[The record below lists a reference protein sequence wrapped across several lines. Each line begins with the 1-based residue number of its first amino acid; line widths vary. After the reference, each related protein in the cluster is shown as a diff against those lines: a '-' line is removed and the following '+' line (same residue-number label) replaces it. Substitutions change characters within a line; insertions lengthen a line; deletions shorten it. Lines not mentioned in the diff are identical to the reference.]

1 MGQTRDRRIEP
12 GDLTY
17 APRGE
22 SWQLVLWAPEMPRAR
37 SWLTDD
43 PVTVQDKYGA
53 APDAPVAVTLST
65 EHLPPDI
72 EIDAVGVDELRERW
86 YDADGAGSLLEPMPV
101 PHLMRATDELV
112 DAVKQEDA
120 ELVRAIIARRRGEA

>member
-1 MGQTRDRRIEP
+1 
-12 GDLTY
+12 
-17 APRGE
+17 
-22 SWQLVLWAPEMPRAR
+22 MPRAR